1 MKERISPW
9 GTLKL
14 LVFYKSGLLCMGG
27 CRRKDF
33 NFESVQKDQVV
44 FGHYYYLWNCRRM
57 SCPSPHSVGKLWGYG
72 FCSLF
77 LASLGSS
84 FFSKSVAN
92 GLTWEFCEQG
102 QKKGLENSSSKGCK
116 TQFNLLRIPL
126 FVTFITG
133 LANFFKMFFILAR
146 PHWVIVLYV
155 VGILLWLLDV
165 CLFTF
170 WPLCILTMY

>member
-1 MKERISPW
+1 
-9 GTLKL
+9 
-14 LVFYKSGLLCMGG
+14 
-27 CRRKDF
+27 
-33 NFESVQKDQVV
+33 
-44 FGHYYYLWNCRRM
+44 M

-84 FFSKSVAN
+84 LFSKSVAN
-92 GLTWEFCEQG
+92 GLIWEFCEQG
-102 QKKGLENSSSKGCK
+102 EKKGSENNSSKGCK

-146 PHWVIVLYV
+146 PH
-155 VGILLWLLDV
+155 
-165 CLFTF
+165 
-170 WPLCILTMY
+170 